1 VVFSGGWLSGSGEV
15 PTAEAVVGWLLEH
28 HELQVAGDD
37 LSDSEPVS
45 DVDGL
50 SDLESILDEVE
61 DNFCASNEG
70 RLPVGM
76 SLSTLLQFFLFSFL
90 D

>member
-1 VVFSGGWLSGSGEV
+1 MVFAGGWLSGSGEA

-28 HELQVAGDD
+28 HELQIAGDD

-61 DNFCASNEG
+61 DDFSASNEG
-70 RLPVGM
+70 RLPVGIT
-76 SLSTLLQFFLFSFL
+76 LSCLVWIFLFIL
-90 D
+90 CD